1 MKRSF
6 ELLDIFVA
14 SVNKNIAVIGIA
26 LGVLLVFINSI
37 IRFSI
42 DFSQYLFIK
51 LLGLQSIGGFLVAHL
66 TAINSSM
73 TWAGELTNYLFIF
86 SALFGAAYGFKKG
99 IHISVTVVLNLF
111 PPKMAK
117 YIFFFANIISFIYLS
132 LSAYFGYQVVL
143 LLADI
148 EEMSVDLEIPM
159 WIPNLVLPLA
169 FGGAAFRAG
178 EKVVEIMQTKADEV
192 LVKNEEEVVHDA
204 VVKE

>member
-1 MKRSF
+1 MKKF
-6 ELLDIFVA
+6 FYYLDIFVA
-14 SVNKNIAVIGIA
+14 SVNKNIAVIGIT
-26 LGVLLVFINSI
+26 LGVLLVFVNSM

-42 DFSQYLFIK
+42 DFSKWLFIK
-51 LLGLQSIGGFLVAHL
+51 NLGLQSMGNFLVTHL
-66 TAINSSM
+66 TELNSSM

-99 IHISVTVVLNLF
+99 IHISVSVVLNLF
-111 PPKMAK
+111 PPKLAK
-117 YIFFFANIISFIYLS
+117 YIFVVANFISFAYLS
-132 LSAYFGYQVVL
+132 LSAYFGYQVVIL
-143 LLADI
+143 LDEI

-178 EKVVEIMQTKADEV
+178 EKVIEIMQTNANEV
-192 LVKNEEEVVHDA
+192 LIRNEEEVVHDS